1 MNKRAL
7 IFPILVLSLA
17 ALLTGCQKSQHAVK
31 EKKSIVVTYAVLE
44 SVVRDLV
51 GDTFEVTGEIPNGLD
66 PHEWEPSAK
75 DVEALN
81 KADLIVENGLGLEGG
96 MEKAL
101 QQARDAGVKV
111 FTASEAIQV
120 RTVGAG
126 EGIPSDD
133 PDQAPGAQDPHLW
146 MDPLAMKS
154 VADAL
159 AARIKNDFKV
169 DLTGRS
175 KDLDK
180 RLDALDAD
188 IRASVA
194 TIPTAN
200 RKLVTGHESMGYYA
214 QRYGFKLVGAIVP
227 SLTTQ
232 AEVSAKDMAALK
244 KLIAANKVNV
254 VFTELGTP
262 AAVAD
267 ALARDAGVK
276 AVPLTTHSLP
286 EDGSYFTFQRNVTA
300 QIVGSLK

>member
-1 MNKRAL
+1 MNRRACM
-7 IFPILVLSLA
+7 FPILLLSFSVLLM
-17 ALLTGCQKSQHAVK
+17 GCQKSQHAAK
-31 EKKSIVVTYAVLE
+31 AKKTIVVTYAALE
-44 SVVRDLV
+44 SAVRDLV
-51 GDTFEVTGEIPNGLD
+51 GDTFEVKGEIPNGLD

-101 QQARDAGVKV
+101 RQARDAGVKV
-111 FTASEAIQV
+111 FTAAEAIQA

-133 PDQAPGAQDPHLW
+133 PDQAPGAKDPHIW

-154 VADAL
+154 VADSL
-159 AARIKNDFKV
+159 AVRIKNDFKV
-169 DLTGRS
+169 DLASRS
-175 KDLDK
+175 KDLDM
-180 RLDALDAD
+180 RLDALDAE

-194 TIPTAN
+194 AIPPAN

-232 AEVSAKDMAALK
+232 AEVSASDMAALK

-262 AAVAD
+262 AAVAA
-267 ALARDAGVK
+267 ALAKDAGVK

-286 EDGSYFTFQRNVTA
+286 EDGSYFTFQRNLTR
-300 QIVGSLK
+300 QIAESLK

>member
-7 IFPILVLSLA
+7 MFPMLVLSLA
-17 ALLTGCQKSQHAVK
+17 VLLTGCQKGYRAVK
-31 EKKSIVVTYAVLE
+31 EKKTIVVTYTVLG

-51 GDTFEVTGEIPNGLD
+51 GDTFEVTVVIPNGLD

-101 QQARDAGVKV
+101 KQARDAGVRV

-133 PDQAPGAQDPHLW
+133 PDQAPGARDPHLW

-154 VADAL
+154 MADAL
-159 AARIKNDFKV
+159 AVRIKNDFRV
-169 DLTGRS
+169 DLTSRS

-180 RLDALDAD
+180 RLDALDAET
-188 IRASVA
+188 RASVA

-214 QRYGFKLVGAIVP
+214 QRYGIKLVGAIVP

-232 AEVSAKDMAALK
+232 AEVSASDMAALK
-244 KLIAANKVNV
+244 KLIAANKVSV
-254 VFTELGTP
+254 VFTDLGTP
-262 AAVAD
+262 TAVAD
-267 ALARDAGVK
+267 ALAKDAGVK
-276 AVPLTTHSLP
+276 AVPLATHSLP
-286 EDGSYFTFQRNVTA
+286 EDESYFTFQRNLTA